1 MDRSRDLRHPDRR
14 AGVQADRSARHEGAR
29 EMSGRAVVKR
39 RSLMARIRLR
49 ERLRDRDQAIYGI
62 LGLGALVFPM
72 LTLFVTGGSTAY
84 ISQAAHAGTWVL
96 LAIGLNVVVG
106 FAGLL
111 DLGYAAFFAIGAYT
125 YALFASAQLG
135 SSPLHHDFH
144 LACWIMLFIGM
155 FVAAGFGV
163 LLGFPTLRLRGDYLA
178 IVTLGFGEIVPQ
190 LSYNLPQWTG
200 GINAIGGI
208 DQPWLPAW
216 ITGPWAGADN
226 VAVIQGANCRNPL
239 DQTHFLPCYSFSF
252 DPVAF
257 YVLIVILIFVAV
269 ILVNNLYR
277 SRLGRAWM
285 AIREDEVAA
294 AAMGINTVT
303 TKLLAFAIGASFS
316 GFAGAY
322 YGASFGLVSPDSFL
336 FVVSITVL
344 VMVVLGG
351 MGNIPGV
358 IVGAIAIYFVLN
370 NLLVALPSNV
380 ESVANALGLG
390 FLNKSSGDWPGLG
403 GEVQRLQ
410 FLLYGLILVGMM
422 LLRPQGLFPSRV
434 REQELKHDAV
444 VEEETVA
451 EQVPAR

>member
-1 MDRSRDLRHPDRR
+1 
-14 AGVQADRSARHEGAR
+14 
-29 EMSGRAVVKR
+29 MSEPVRVGRR
-39 RSLMARIRLR
+39 RSVLTRLNFR
-49 ERLRDRDQAIYGI
+49 ERIRDRDQAIYGI
-62 LGLGALVFPM
+62 LLLAALVYPE
-72 LTLFVTGGSTAY
+72 LVLFTTGNPAY
-84 ISQAAHAGTWVL
+84 IFQAAHAGTWVL

-135 SSPLHHDFH
+135 ASPLQHQYHIPF
-144 LACWIMLFIGM
+144 WIMMFIGL
-155 FVAAGFGV
+155 FVAATFGAI
-163 LLGFPTLRLRGDYLA
+163 LGFPTLRLRGDYLA

-190 LSYNLPQWTG
+190 LAFNLDQWTG
-200 GINAIGGI
+200 GINAIGNI
-208 DQPWLPAW
+208 DQPWLPTW
-216 ITGPWAGADN
+216 ITGPWAGAN
-226 VAVIQGANCRNPL
+226 NISFIQNSTCRVSW
-239 DQTHFLPCYSFSF
+239 TSGFFPCFQFSF
-252 DPVAF
+252 DPVAY
-257 YVLIVILIFVAV
+257 YVVIVILIIGAV

-322 YGASFGLVSPDSFL
+322 YGASVGLVSPDNFF

-351 MGNIPGV
+351 MGNISGV
-358 IVGAIAIYFVLN
+358 IVGALLVYFVLYTF
-370 NLLVALPSNV
+370 LPSLPPRAV
-380 ESVANALGLG
+380 ELANSLGLG
-390 FLNKSSGDWPGLG
+390 SLNQVNGNWPGLG
-403 GEVQRLQ
+403 HLVERLN
-410 FLLYGLILVGMM
+410 FLMYGLILVLVI

-434 REQELKHDAV
+434 REQELKHAAV
-444 VEEETVA
+444 LEDEA
-451 EQVPAR
+451 AIEQAPAI

>member
-1 MDRSRDLRHPDRR
+1 VSEPVS
-14 AGVQADRSARHEGAR
+14 AG
-29 EMSGRAVVKR
+29 KR
-39 RSLMARIRLR
+39 RSVFARLHLR
-49 ERLRDRDQAIYGI
+49 ERIRDRDQAIYGI
-62 LGLGALVFPM
+62 LFVGALVYP
-72 LTLFVTGGSTAY
+72 LAALFVSGGNPSY
-84 ISQAAHAGTWVL
+84 IFEAAHAGTWVL

-125 YALFASAQLG
+125 YALFASAQLA
-135 SSPLHHDFH
+135 SSPLHHQFH
-144 LACWIMLFIGM
+144 IPFWIMMFVGL
-155 FVAAGFGV
+155 FVAASFGAI
-163 LLGFPTLRLRGDYLA
+163 LGFPTLRLRGDYLA

-190 LSYNLPQWTG
+190 LSFNLDNWTG

-216 ITGPWAGADN
+216 ITGPWAGANSIALIQNSTCRVSWSAGFFPCFAFNFDA
-226 VAVIQGANCRNPL
+226 VA
-239 DQTHFLPCYSFSF
+239 Y
-252 DPVAF
+252 
-257 YVLIVILIFVAV
+257 YVLIVILIIGAV
-269 ILVNNLYR
+269 ILVSNLYR

-322 YGASFGLVSPDSFL
+322 YGASIGLVSPDNFF

-351 MGNIPGV
+351 MGNISGV
-358 IVGAIAIYFVLN
+358 IVGALVIYFVLY
-370 NLLVALPSNV
+370 AFLPKLPPTFV
-380 ESVANALGLG
+380 DLANSLGLG
-390 FLNKSSGDWPGLG
+390 SLNQVNGAWPGLG
-403 GEVQRLQ
+403 HLVERLN
-410 FLLYGLILVGMM
+410 FLIYGLILVLVM

-434 REQELKHDAV
+434 REQELKHAAV
-444 VEEETVA
+444 QEEETVIESA
-451 EQVPAR
+451 AAV

>member
-1 MDRSRDLRHPDRR
+1 MRNRVAAPPRS
-14 AGVQADRSARHEGAR
+14 VWARLH
-29 EMSGRAVVKR
+29 
-39 RSLMARIRLR
+39 LR
-49 ERLRDRDQAIYGI
+49 ERIRDRDTAIYGV
-62 LGLGALVFPM
+62 LLLVALVFPAI
-72 LTLFVTGGSTAY
+72 TLYTTDGSTYLIAV
-84 ISQAAHAGTWVL
+84 AGHAGTYVL

-125 YALFASAQLG
+125 YALFASQQLLA
-135 SSPLHHDFH
+135 SPIHHAYHFPFW
-144 LACWIMLFIGM
+144 LMM
-155 FVAAGFGV
+155 FVGLVIAASAGAV
-163 LLGFPTLRLRGDYLA
+163 LGFPTLRLRGDYLA

-190 LSYNLPQWTG
+190 VFQNFDQWTG

-208 DQPWLPAW
+208 DQPTLPAW
-216 ITGPWAGADN
+216 VTGPWAGADSISI
-226 VAVIQGANCRNPL
+226 VAPFN
-239 DQTHFLPCYSFSF
+239 FSF
-252 DPVAF
+252 DPIAY
-257 YVLIVILIFVAV
+257 YVLIFILVSVAIV
-269 ILVNNLYR
+269 LVNNLHR

-351 MGNIPGV
+351 MGNITGV
-358 IVGAIAIYFVLN
+358 IVGALVIYFVLN
-370 NLLVALPSNV
+370 NLLPALPPNV
-380 ESVANALGLG
+380 TALANLLGLG
-390 FLNKSSGDWPGLG
+390 SLNAQSGEWPGLAG
-403 GEVQRLQ
+403 LAQRLQ
-410 FLLYGLILVGMM
+410 FLLYGVILVAMM
-422 LLRPQGLFPSRV
+422 LLRPQGIFPSRI

-444 VEEETVA
+444 LDEETVI
-451 EQVPAR
+451 EQVHAT